1 MNHIHIQIQSCLAQR
16 IKTTTRDIFYES
28 VVFVLTGQIMDVGF
42 LRCVDIF
49 HDINLL
55 QGQYL

>member
-1 MNHIHIQIQSCLAQR
+1 MTHINIDDEVQALHNALKVRHAKFLWIDCFL
-16 IKTTTRDIFYES
+16 
-28 VVFVLTGQIMDVGF
+28 LTGQIMVVGF